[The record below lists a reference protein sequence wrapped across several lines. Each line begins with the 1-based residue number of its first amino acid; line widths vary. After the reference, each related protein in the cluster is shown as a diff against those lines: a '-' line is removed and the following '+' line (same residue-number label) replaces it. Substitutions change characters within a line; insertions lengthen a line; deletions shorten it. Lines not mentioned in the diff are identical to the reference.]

1 MKFKEVIY
9 SLLTE
14 NQEGIYK
21 KYFSDVERR
30 TFIRIADADPKTKII
45 DGKIIKLGSYYPFL
59 INMYR
64 NGNLKLEDL
73 PKATEYFELV
83 YKYQIKIGQMKIT
96 SIPQLYEIVKD
107 KIVKTQTTLASLIK
121 ALDPN
126 EYEVKHNGDSWF
138 VIVPKSEKAAS
149 YLGVN
154 TEWCTAWGE
163 YSLNPQ
169 HKDKSNRFDTYSS
182 PQNPLYIIVNK
193 ENENDKY
200 QLHFSTD
207 QLKNPADNEITN
219 RPQFFNDRLEVK
231 KIFFPSLYISNPELD
246 NVKSELSKAKKF
258 LSQSD
263 LLILREIIYKEYGG
277 VNPFIDALNG
287 EDEDDIVAFI
297 SDDIVKCSVSDGKL
311 EFEVKSLPPSLD
323 GYDDALR
330 TLRNWEYNAYNDV
343 LDSEYYNYKSD
354 ASEILSAYLSNYYED
369 NRAKLIDLFGFYCAN
384 YDSFIEFAE
393 NSGLYDN
400 EKVRDKYLDDFASE
414 TSSSL
419 ESAVREEIKNYEEK
433 LELETHWGTFKI
445 IKAPIEKII
454 EFVNE
459 KEIYSIES
467 FEMFIR
473 DYMDYHDLPDTD
485 YVEYPEY
492 DYGYPTQAIMNEA
505 FDDYFDDRHEEF
517 YDNEETGCKETRE
530 KLIKIFE
537 KYFSDSGVYEN
548 EFVKIELK
556 QPWFKNFKCEDGVDI
571 KLYNKKTNKTEE
583 GYVQVDN
590 LVNHMQ
596 IEPLFERLS
605 FKSILKNIN

>member
-1 MKFKEVIY
+1 MKFKEIIY
-9 SLLTE
+9 NLLTE
-14 NQEGIYK
+14 DQEGVYK
-21 KYFSDVERR
+21 KHFSDVERR
-30 TFIRIADADPKTKII
+30 TFIRIADADPKTKIV
-45 DGKIIKLGSYYPFL
+45 DNKIIRLGSYYPFL

-64 NGNLKLEDL
+64 NGNLKFEDL
-73 PKATEYFELV
+73 PKATEYLELI
-83 YKYQIKIGQMKIT
+83 YKYQMKIGQMKIN
-96 SIPQLYEIVKD
+96 SIPDLYELVKD
-107 KIVKTQTTLASLIK
+107 KIAKTKTSLATLIK
-121 ALDPN
+121 ALDPK

-138 VIVPKSEKAAS
+138 VIIPQSQKAAS

-163 YSLNPQ
+163 YSLNPEN
-169 HKDKSNRFDTYSS
+169 KDRSNRFESYSS

-200 QLHFSTD
+200 QLHFSSN

-287 EDEDDIVAFI
+287 EDENDIIAFI
-297 SDDIVKCSVSDGKL
+297 SDDSVECSVNKGNL
-311 EFEVKSLPPSLD
+311 EFEVKVLPSSVD

-343 LDSEYYNYKSD
+343 LDSEYYNYKND
-354 ASEILSAYLSNYYED
+354 ATEILSGYLSNYYED
-369 NRAKLIDLFGFYCAN
+369 NSAKLIDLFGFYCRTYN
-384 YDSFIEFAE
+384 SFIEFAE
-393 NSGLYDN
+393 NSGIYDN
-400 EKVRDKYLDDFASE
+400 EKIRDKYLDEFATE

-419 ESAVREEIKNYEEK
+419 ETAVREEIKNYEEI
-433 LELETHWGTFKI
+433 LEIEKNWGDDKI
-445 IKAPIEKII
+445 IKVPIEKII

-467 FEMFIR
+467 FETFIS
-473 DYMDYHDLPDTD
+473 DYMDHYDLPDTD

-492 DYGYPTQAIMNEA
+492 DYGYPTQAIMNEV
-505 FDDYFDDRHEEF
+505 FDDYFDNRHEEF

-556 QPWFKNFKCEDGVDI
+556 QPWFINFKCEDGVDI
-571 KLYNKKTNKTEE
+571 KLYNKKTSKTEE

-590 LVNHMQ
+590 LVNYMQ

-605 FKSILKNIN
+605 FRSILRDIN